1 MNHSLVSARAAA
13 HSGAA
18 QGLYVQ
24 AVLAQQQS
32 GLRQALQG
40 CTTKLETACRPAAL
54 PGQSVTLPKA
64 TFAACRD
71 IPMLEAVILE
81 SLRLQPPAYLVGRC
95 AATSQQMGP
104 FCISTGVLPHS
115 AFAPA
120 CQWC

>member
-1 MNHSLVSARAAA
+1 MAADSDLVSSRG
-13 HSGAA
+13 S
-18 QGLYVQ
+18 QD
-24 AVLAQQQS
+24 S
-32 GLRQALQG
+32 
-40 CTTKLETACRPAAL
+40 L
-54 PGQSVTLPKA
+54 PGQSVPLPEA

-104 FCISTGVLPHS
+104 FRITAGVLPGS

-120 CQWC
+120 CQCC